1 MKGLFRK
8 PSANITLKGETE
20 SIPLKNRIGK
30 YASNCTSCYIQ
41 REVGSHIICGRE
53 THTHPGRDRDRDK
66 ERQRKM
72 EKKTMAK
79 DWKGKKKK

>member
-1 MKGLFRK
+1 MCLQLYFLLHSERGRRSYHLRK
-8 PSANITLKGETE
+8 
-20 SIPLKNRIGK
+20 
-30 YASNCTSCYIQ
+30 
-41 REVGSHIICGRE
+41 RE
-53 THTHPGRDRDRDK
+53 THTQEETETETKRDRDK